1 MLGMWGRLTSTRR
14 RLWLSGSDD
23 YVSGGDVA
31 IGFILDLLSRDTAT
45 VREFKC
51 ALVRAGAHPRLYVG
65 VGFFNVVL
73 FEVI

>member
-1 MLGMWGRLTSTRR
+1 MR
-14 RLWLSGSDD
+14 SGSGD

-31 IGFILDLLSRDTAT
+31 IGFILDLLSRGTAT

-51 ALVRAGAHPRLYVG
+51 ALVRACAHPRLHVG

-73 FEVI
+73 FEGILNDRV